1 MVAPLVAFAALVG
14 RMAASTAVR
23 TAAAGAGRAAA
34 RRVARG
40 GVRPGA
46 VGRLARIKGKQ
57 FLRDPRN
64 LGLAYSMLS
73 GSDEEQQTSS
83 DEEQQ
88 TSPEVVGSSL
98 SQRSGGGAGMGTGAV
113 GGGGSLSA
121 FDVVMPQKS
130 SDPNYRYNT
139 NASLSSITEQ
149 VKTLSGIATQLLSS
163 NKKQETALIDGIS
176 TREEQAQEAIL
187 ETDDASMVQGSDIGG
202 ASIEALESEADRLVA
217 AIRMLRDQIENGGG
231 NGDSS
236 EDGEDG
242 DESGEDG
249 EDEGGISAGG
259 LIAGGLAIGALAVGT
274 AVNTG
279 EVIGEGIVDASKAA
293 IDAGEKAFSATKKAA
308 GAVSDAFSKTASKIS
323 EMLGFSSA
331 EAKENN
337 PGATAEGTGA
347 KQRIREVARPL
358 VAEAVEKAGISD
370 ITVTSSKGGIIGAIT
385 NLLSGDPE
393 GAGVDNASGMDN
405 VVRALPALVD
415 SVSRDVY
422 YGVYGVYPEQDQM
435 AGDRLPEVKNV
446 VNDLIT
452 SQLQTSIQQER
463 ESTAQVESKPTPTP
477 SMEAQS
483 LEESPSAPQVSA
495 PPPSPAAATTTSTD
509 GGTGT
514 PTPSGGG
521 SSTGA
526 GGGSSTG
533 AGGGSSTGAGGNIAP
548 PAGLAG
554 GATPEPPSVAGGGA
568 GATGGATA
576 PVPASGFGAEIA
588 SASESSELASAQN
601 RFGMP
606 AMSPRLPAYMSTS
619 RPNATGMGDVPE
631 PSYMGAGE
639 LMRTVYFGA
648 VAGAMA

>member
-1 MVAPLVAFAALVG
+1 MVAPLVALAALIG
-14 RMAASTAVR
+14 RMAATTAVR

-46 VGRLARIKGKQ
+46 VGRLARMKGKQ

-73 GSDEEQQTSS
+73 GSDEEQQATDSAMGP
-83 DEEQQ
+83 
-88 TSPEVVGSSL
+88 TL

-130 SDPNYRYNT
+130 SDPKYRYKT
-139 NASLSSITEQ
+139 NASLSSIAEQ

-217 AIRMLRDQIENGGG
+217 AIRMLRDQIESGGG

-242 DESGEDG
+242 DESGEGD

-331 EAKENN
+331 KAKENN
-337 PGATAEGTGA
+337 PGATAEGAGA

-370 ITVTSSKGGIIGAIT
+370 ITVTSSKGGIVGAIT

-533 AGGGSSTGAGGNIAP
+533 AGGNIAP

-576 PVPASGFGAEIA
+576 PVPASGFGAEIV

-601 RFGMP
+601 RFGMS